1 MTRNRQRALVIGLI
15 GLGLIVAGFFGM
27 RALHAFRE
35 FRERRPPPLPA
46 AAENVPIET
55 DADLIR
61 GWMTIP
67 YIART
72 YHVNPRA
79 LFEALD
85 IPPRG
90 NEEKSLEELN
100 NEYFPEAPGI
110 VLELIKATLRANQA
124 VPTDIP
130 PLPPVSPIPASP

>member
-15 GLGLIVAGFFGM
+15 GLGLIVAVFFGM
-27 RALHAFRE
+27 RALHAFRV

-46 AAENVPIET
+46 AAESLPIET
-55 DADLIR
+55 DVDLIR
-61 GWMTIP
+61 DWMTIP

-72 YHVNPRA
+72 YNVHPRA

-85 IPPRG
+85 IPPQG
-90 NEEKSLEELN
+90 NEEKSLGELN

-110 VLELIKATLRANQA
+110 VIEMIKAAVRANQA
-124 VPTDIP
+124 VPTALP
-130 PLPPVSPIPASP
+130 PLPPLTPIPANP